1 VNDLS
6 LNNDPVLL
14 ELFRAEMDA
23 HLPALGSGLLLLEKG
38 QAGDGEIDRMMR
50 AAHSIKGAARIVG
63 IDPAVQVSHAMEDCF
78 TAIKAKQLAL
88 NADGVDV
95 LLQAVD
101 VLQRICAPVES
112 EPVTDVTVSAMLEQ
126 IAAVRAGRAQSPPV
140 AASPE
145 LISGKIDRSLPSVSF
160 PARYDGETLGALRKE
175 FVDTLALRPQRI
187 AMDMSQAGQL
197 SAGALS
203 LLLSF
208 ARELHGN
215 NAAVVVNVSG
225 ASEPVRAL
233 LRAVGLEK
241 RFELDA

>member
-1 VNDLS
+1 MNDS
-6 LNNDPVLL
+6 TLNNDPVLL

-23 HLPALGSGLLLLEKG
+23 HLPALGSGLLALEKG

-63 IDPAVQVSHAMEDCF
+63 IDRAVQVSHAMEDCF
-78 TAIKAKQLAL
+78 TAIKGKQLAL

-112 EPVTDVTVSAMLEQ
+112 GPVTDETVSAMLEQ
-126 IAAVRAGRAQSPPV
+126 IAAVRAGRAQSPPA

-145 LISGKIDRSLPSVSF
+145 VISGKVNRLLPGVSF
-160 PARYDGETLGALRKE
+160 PARCNNETLGALRKE
-175 FVDTLALRPQRI
+175 FVDTLALRPERI

-208 ARELHGN
+208 ARELDGKN
-215 NAAVVVNVSG
+215 ETVVVKLSG
-225 ASEPVRAL
+225 ASVPVRAL
-233 LRAVGLEK
+233 LRAVGLDK
-241 RFELDA
+241 NFELDA